1 MPFYGTVLGKQKIT
15 LCFASYPSRV
25 GNWGAPQFALPIAR
39 RSWQTVCQNIP
50 WPFWGIFSLNVYALG
65 GFLKLS
71 EHSPAFLAVSVLF
84 LPMQSVGCA
93 RGNRRWIRWRERR
106 RAIPYLLPFP
116 SDPAPAH
123 WVQKPAPRF
132 LTTRERAWRSACLPP
147 KR

>member
-1 MPFYGTVLGKQKIT
+1 MAISATKLGLGQEQIALQAVRSSLQMYIST
-15 LCFASYPSRV
+15 GDTHSLCVVCLRV
-25 GNWGAPQFALPIAR
+25 ERSESALEGG
-39 RSWQTVCQNIP
+39 
-50 WPFWGIFSLNVYALG
+50 FWGIFSLNVYALG

-132 LTTRERAWRSACLPP
+132 LTTGERA
-147 KR
+147 